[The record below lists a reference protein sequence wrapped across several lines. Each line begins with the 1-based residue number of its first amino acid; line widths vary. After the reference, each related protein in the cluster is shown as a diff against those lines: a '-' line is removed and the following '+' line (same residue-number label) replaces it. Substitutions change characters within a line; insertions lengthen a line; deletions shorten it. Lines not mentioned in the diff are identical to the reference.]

1 MSQTTAV
8 SDQLEVPEMSV
19 ARTRTS
25 EALNITEILRR
36 AREIHRQH
44 GGLFGYDYEDWV
56 QAWERGQET
65 AEENAV
71 SEANWQRSSGNECKE
86 Q

>member
-8 SDQLEVPEMSV
+8 SDPLEVPEMSV
-19 ARTRTS
+19 AITRTS
-25 EALNITEILRR
+25 EALNITEVLRR

-71 SEANWQRSSGNECKE
+71 YEATCQRSSGNE
-86 Q
+86 